1 MFNDCKDTKNFGIY
15 ATMHTDIIYKICS
28 RMCKML
34 IFSSLWRE
42 NNSLVAFLRIV
53 ESRTIP
59 QECIETYVVQHIFSL
74 LEISQN
80 CCILQPV
87 LRDLLH
93 KTNITKNTNLII

>member
-28 RMCKML
+28 RMCKTL
-34 IFSSLWRE
+34 ILSLLWCE

-59 QECIETYVVQHIFSL
+59 
-74 LEISQN
+74 
-80 CCILQPV
+80 
-87 LRDLLH
+87 
-93 KTNITKNTNLII
+93 